1 MGYIHVSDEM
11 ESIIKS
17 AAVKT
22 NIKPGEEIE
31 RGYNGYLNCE
41 KRLKE
46 QKEYYLNRE
55 KTIYNWIENTTER
68 VFKVRLKADETEIFN
83 SKNNLK

>member
-17 AAVKT
+17 AAVKN

-55 KTIYNWIENTTER
+55 NTIYNWIENTTER
-68 VFKVRLKADETEIFN
+68 VFKVRIKADETEIFN
-83 SKNNLK
+83 NKNNLK